1 MKRIFATMISL
12 AFVTGVSFAQ
22 TTTPVT
28 GTTPTNVTTPVTAP
42 DNPNAGDFKFSEETW
57 DFTNIPQNKPVTHD
71 FTFTNTGKEPI
82 VITNVQTSCGCT
94 SPKWPKEPILPGK
107 SDVISVTYNAAHAG
121 SFNNSITVTSNAKS
135 PTKVLY
141 IKGSVDAAPVEQTT
155 PEQQPNMLQT
165 TPK

>member
-1 MKRIFATMISL
+1 MKRIFATMITL

-22 TTTPVT
+22 TTTPVQGTT
-28 GTTPTNVTTPVTAP
+28 GTTAPAPVVAP
-42 DNPNAGDFKFSEETW
+42 DNPNAGDFKLAEETW

-71 FTFTNTGKEPI
+71 FTFTNVGKEPI

-107 SDVISVTYNAAHAG
+107 SDMISVTYNAAHAG
-121 SFNNSITVTSNAKS
+121 SFNKSITITSNAKT
-135 PTKVLY
+135 PTKVIY

-155 PEQQPNMLQT
+155 PEQQPNMMQT

>member
-1 MKRIFATMISL
+1 MKKIFATVISL

-28 GTTPTNVTTPVTAP
+28 GTTGTTTTPVTAP
-42 DNPNAGDFKFSEETW
+42 DNPNAGDFKFAEETW
-57 DFTNIPQNKPVTHD
+57 DFSNIPQNKPTTHD
-71 FTFTNTGKEPI
+71 FTFTNVGKEPI

-107 SDVISVTYNAAHAG
+107 SEVIAVTYNAAHAG
-121 SFNNSITVTSNAKS
+121 SFNKSITVTSNAKT

-141 IKGSVDAAPVEQTT
+141 IKGTVDAAPVEQTT
-155 PEQQPNMLQT
+155 PEQQPNMMQT